1 MNTNPEDLLRE
12 SDPTIEPCQQ
22 DIGSALD
29 LLTRATR
36 GCVIRFRNIY

>member
-12 SDPTIEPCQQ
+12 NDPTIEPCQQ

-29 LLTRATR
+29 MLTRATR
-36 GCVIRFRNIY
+36 GCVIRFRNTH